1 LWEKTN
7 DCCTID
13 LPAAAGSGRAAPE
26 HVAEFVALFKEWQRR
41 AHGRAE
47 LAALSDRELRDIGV
61 TRYEAR
67 REIGKSFWRA

>member
-1 LWEKTN
+1 M
-7 DCCTID
+7 I
-13 LPAAAGSGRAAPE
+13 AAQSICRPPQAHAAPRRRTLQN
-26 HVAEFVALFKEWQRR
+26 FVALFKEWQRR

-67 REIGKSFWRA
+67 REIGKPFWRA

>member
-1 LWEKTN
+1 M
-7 DCCTID
+7 I
-13 LPAAAGSGRAAPE
+13 AAQSICRPPQVQAVPRRSTLQN
-26 HVAEFVALFKEWQRR
+26 FVALFKEWQRR

-67 REIGKSFWRA
+67 REIGKPFWRA

>member
-1 LWEKTN
+1 M
-7 DCCTID
+7 I
-13 LPAAAGSGRAAPE
+13 AAQSICRPPQVQAVPRRRTLQN
-26 HVAEFVALFKEWQRR
+26 FVALFKEWQRR

>member
-1 LWEKTN
+1 M
-7 DCCTID
+7 I
-13 LPAAAGSGRAAPE
+13 AAQSICRPPQVQAVPPRRTLQN
-26 HVAEFVALFKEWQRR
+26 FVALFKEWQRR